1 MTSNNNNNI
10 LIINF
15 KNYIEI
21 GSKKTLELA
30 KIAEKIKK
38 EYQINIMVSP
48 PIPSLSEIAT
58 HVDIPVISQHVDYVP
73 AGASTGYI
81 SPEILKSYGI
91 SGSLLNHSEHRIEKQ
106 QIIKQSIE
114 KLREIG
120 LMSIVCANTAEEVGI
135 LSKLNPDII
144 AIEPPELIGS
154 GRAVSKENPKIVLEA
169 IEESQKYSNAKI
181 ICGAGITD
189 GHDVKTAIELGT
201 NGILLASGVV
211 KSTSWE
217 EKLRELAGSL

>member
-1 MTSNNNNNI
+1 MTNNNNNNI

-58 HVDIPVISQHVDYVP
+58 HIDIPVISQHVDYVP